1 MSVGH
6 KVPSV
11 FYPDDNEHR
20 RQIAQCLNGVMQGQL
35 NNTVTVTLTANVATT
50 TVTDARIGSTSILL
64 PMPTTANAAAALG
77 GLYVT
82 GIAKQTAVLNHAN
95 NAQTDRTYQFAI
107 VG

>member
-1 MSVGH
+1 VSIGH
-6 KVPSV
+6 KVPQV
-11 FYPDDNEHR
+11 FHPDDNEHR

-35 NNTVTVTLTANVATT
+35 NNTLTVTLAANAATT
-50 TVTDARIGSTSILL
+50 TVSDARIGSTSILL

-95 NAQTDRTYQFAI
+95 NAQVDKTFVFAI